1 MRRVITIATISVGLA
16 LVCASFLGFA
26 ATVFWFFDLLNHF
39 RVQYLIV
46 GIGGILIALLLRSKW
61 SFVAF
66 SAVAVVNALLLLPLY
81 LPQPEGPPSLRELSI
96 VSYNTWRHNDD
107 WTSVLPVLQGDAPD
121 IAYFTETHPSIRSGL
136 WEL

>member
-61 SFVAF
+61 SLVAF
-66 SAVAVVNALLLLPLY
+66 SAFVFFFANGRIVFALLTVVV
-81 LPQPEGPPSLRELSI
+81 ELRF
-96 VSYNTWRHNDD
+96 VQ
-107 WTSVLPVLQGDAPD
+107 VV
-121 IAYFTETHPSIRSGL
+121 
-136 WEL
+136 